1 MSYARIGDHSD
12 VYVYGDGKHLICCLC
27 KRSEGTTTPAPLTE
41 RLAFYGARW
50 AYSISQVVI
59 DSIHV
64 ATFGFLHQIRPVIS
78 ILDLPSRWY
87 LFKAPTGCD
96 TYSRDVLCD
105 TPEQMLTHLKDVHLA
120 NGDKVPQYCL
130 DRLLSESMV
139 NKETIQILELI
150 SEIEYNTMQ
159 VAEEGNMLAMAYRKL
174 STFFKEY
181 EGALPPDIK
190 SRVSAML
197 SNTWYLLNNEE

>member
-1 MSYARIGDHSD
+1 
-12 VYVYGDGKHLICCLC
+12 
-27 KRSEGTTTPAPLTE
+27 
-41 RLAFYGARW
+41 
-50 AYSISQVVI
+50 
-59 DSIHV
+59 
-64 ATFGFLHQIRPVIS
+64 
-78 ILDLPSRWY
+78 
-87 LFKAPTGCD
+87 
-96 TYSRDVLCD
+96 
-105 TPEQMLTHLKDVHLA
+105 MLTHLKDVHLA